1 MIIYQLTRKDET
13 LAIFS
18 KDFCLTPYYLT
29 SLNISS
35 LEFLLIDAIA
45 KDLCS
50 DNLDFEEYSK
60 YWLNDYKLKIL
71 RKD

>member
-1 MIIYQLTRKDET
+1 MIIYQLTKKDET

-29 SLNISS
+29 SLNISP
-35 LEFLLIDAIA
+35 LEFVLIDAIA
-45 KDLCS
+45 RDLRS
-50 DNLDFEEYSK
+50 DTLDFEEYSK
-60 YWLNDYKLKIL
+60 YWLNEYQLKIL